1 MNNFIENSFI
11 VDLSNAKDTLQI
23 INELSNLLEMSDAK
37 DKNLCLK
44 IRGVELSQA
53 QLLSIRALIQSTGAN
68 LAVLDSDTERTIL
81 AAQELGITVS
91 KINNNLE
98 ITAPETANT
107 KNNVSENINYEEAE
121 QNQTSEEAEQ
131 NELSEQTKNIE
142 QVESSLETVENTEK
156 VEMEQTEKVQLPEFM
171 KFEEISENNLEQI
184 KNNSAVEELYP
195 QFGSADDTN
204 IENKNIDN
212 TSSDNYTS
220 EQTASELSYEIFKTE
235 ELEDKK
241 NDELPTLYLK
251 QTLRS
256 GQTLCYDG
264 NILVIGDTHPGSE
277 LIAKGDITVWGVLGG
292 VAHAGTSGDKNARIR
307 ALKLNAIQLR
317 IAGVYAGRSN
327 TENLPFIQRS
337 TEFTPQ
343 EARLENDTIVVKS
356 IINEI

>member
-1 MNNFIENSFI
+1 MNYFIENSFI
-11 VDLSNAKDTLQI
+11 VDLSNARDTLQV
-23 INELSNLLEMSDAK
+23 INELSNLLEMSDANG
-37 DKNLCLK
+37 KNVCLK
-44 IRGVELSQA
+44 IREVELSQA
-53 QLLSIRALIQSTGAN
+53 QLLSIRALIQATGAN
-68 LAVLDSDTERTIL
+68 LALLDSDMERTIN
-81 AAQELGITVS
+81 AAQELGINVS
-91 KINNNLE
+91 QINNNSE
-98 ITAPETANT
+98 DASSEHVDADE
-107 KNNVSENINYEEAE
+107 NVSENVQGENTENSE
-121 QNQTSEEAEQ
+121 QNQQFENNEQ
-131 NELSEQTKNIE
+131 NEDSEQSVIE
-142 QVESSLETVENTEK
+142 ENSENNENTEN
-156 VEMEQTEKVQLPEFM
+156 VEKVQLPEFM
-171 KFEEISENNLEQI
+171 KFEEISEDNLEQI
-184 KNNSAVEELYP
+184 KNSFSVDRLYP
-195 QFGSADDTN
+195 QFGSAEDN
-204 IENKNIDN
+204 IKTENKNVEEPPFEDY
-212 TSSDNYTS
+212 NYTS
-220 EQTASELSYEIFKTE
+220 EQPASELSYEIFKTE

-241 NDELPTLYLK
+241 NEELPTLYLR

-317 IAGVYAGRSN
+317 IAGIYAGRSN